1 MICQTEDDRKTRSKI
16 IKSNQSS
23 LRTNS
28 QMEGKTNERER
39 SSDEEM
45 AQIGLQNNEQSVGI
59 NVSDEERVINGPCMS
74 TLKPKQRK

>member
-1 MICQTEDDRKTRSKI
+1 MIYQTEDDRKSRSKI

-28 QMEGKTNERER
+28 QIEGKSNERER

-45 AQIGLQNNEQSVGI
+45 AQIGL
-59 NVSDEERVINGPCMS
+59 
-74 TLKPKQRK
+74 

>member
-74 TLKPKQRK
+74 TLNPKQRK